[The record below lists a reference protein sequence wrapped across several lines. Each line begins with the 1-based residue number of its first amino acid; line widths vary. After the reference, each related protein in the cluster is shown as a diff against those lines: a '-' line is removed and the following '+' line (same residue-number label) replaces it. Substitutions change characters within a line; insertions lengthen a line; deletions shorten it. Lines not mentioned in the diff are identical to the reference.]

1 MTPLV
6 RGTVH
11 IGLTVCMKNNS
22 GLPLVLPPSLSLSLS
37 LSTPPLPSL
46 LLPSPGRKGVFVGV
60 PQSVK
65 LGFRQAPQRETHT
78 VSVHSGPSLN
88 IDKQAPCYNQLHDL
102 RHERAAPRLGRLYSV
117 KSRGNCETNT
127 ISACQG
133 GDCC

>member
-22 GLPLVLPPSLSLSLS
+22 GLPLVLPPPLSLSLLS
-37 LSTPPLPSL
+37 LSL

-88 IDKQAPCYNQLHDL
+88 IDKQAPCYIQLHDL

-117 KSRGNCETNT
+117 KSRANCETNT